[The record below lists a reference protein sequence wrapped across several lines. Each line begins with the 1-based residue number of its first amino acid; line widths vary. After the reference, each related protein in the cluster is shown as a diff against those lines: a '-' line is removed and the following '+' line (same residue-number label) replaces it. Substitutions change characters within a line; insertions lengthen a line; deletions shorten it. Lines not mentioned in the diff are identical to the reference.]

1 MAEEATVAEAT
12 QGDTGGASA
21 ALHPSATPE
30 VAEAAPAQAEP
41 ASEAPAEAPADNPA
55 EADNKEAEAQPKL
68 AIDPNFKM
76 PDGMELDADVAN
88 KFVPLAQEMN
98 LNQEQAQQLADF
110 YAAEKARMVQAQVDG
125 WEKTNAEWVEQVHSD
140 QEIGGEKLDESVGF
154 ANKALDKYGT
164 PELKEALASTGA
176 GNHPEFI
183 RFMTRVGKAMS
194 EDTIGVGTAGPAGRS
209 NGDRAKILF
218 PNHK

>member
-12 QGDTGGASA
+12 QGDTGEASA

-30 VAEAAPAQAEP
+30 AAEAAPAQAEP

-55 EADNKEAEAQPKL
+55 EADNKEAQAGEQPKL

-76 PDGMELDADVAN
+76 PEGVELDAEVAN

-110 YAAEKARMVQAQVDG
+110 YAAEKTRMLQAQVDA
-125 WEKTNAEWVEQVHSD
+125 T
-140 QEIGGEKLDESVGF
+140 GGKRQ
-154 ANKALDKYGT
+154 T
-164 PELKEALASTGA
+164 PSGS
-176 GNHPEFI
+176 I
-183 RFMTRVGKAMS
+183 RFTRTKRLA
-194 EDTIGVGTAGPAGRS
+194 ERS
-209 NGDRAKILF
+209 SMRA
-218 PNHK
+218 

>member
-12 QGDTGGASA
+12 QGDTGEASA

-30 VAEAAPAQAEP
+30 AAEAAPAQAEP

-55 EADNKEAEAQPKL
+55 EADNKEAQAGEQPKL

-76 PDGMELDADVAN
+76 PEGVELDAEVAN

-98 LNQEQAQQLADF
+98 LNQ
-110 YAAEKARMVQAQVDG
+110 
-125 WEKTNAEWVEQVHSD
+125 
-140 QEIGGEKLDESVGF
+140 KLDESVGF

-194 EDTIGVGTAGPAGRS
+194 EDTIGVGTAAPGQS
-209 NGDRAKILF
+209 NIDRAKILF